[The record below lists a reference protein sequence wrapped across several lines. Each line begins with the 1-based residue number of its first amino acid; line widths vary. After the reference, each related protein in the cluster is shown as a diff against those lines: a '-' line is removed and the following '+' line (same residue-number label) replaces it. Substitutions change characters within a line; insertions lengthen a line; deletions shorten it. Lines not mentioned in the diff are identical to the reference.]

1 MLRKKS
7 SKHRKNI
14 NASSTIDFFLH
25 IRADEAVFLQN
36 LFCAL
41 AQFHFLKHSPK
52 VNIVSPSCAI
62 DAIWCMMLC
71 YAKWCDYVMLCEM
84 MWWCY
89 VMQND
94 IYAKDTH
101 SHPHSGI
108 HNLFAAYFLVS
119 PLIFGVSALTFR
131 CKFCI
136 PLGTSFE
143 LLRLLF
149 QRYSRWLF
157 ALRLIFQ
164 RYLALHSL
172 WNDFWAEN
180 LHCAPLGTTFCIFD
194 KLTLR
199 SVERLFVAS
208 EILVMWF
215 LVARSLRNDF
225 CASATFW
232 TSWVCGED
240 IFHLWQKWSYYKKLK
255 MTRKLG
261 FQ

>member
-7 SKHRKNI
+7 SKRRKNI

-41 AQFHFLKHSPK
+41 AQFHFFEAFSEGQHYVPFLCH
-52 VNIVSPSCAI
+52 
-62 DAIWCMMLC
+62 WCNMM
-71 YAKWCDYVMLCEM
+71 YDVMLCKM

-89 VMQND
+89 AMRKWYFVP
-94 IYAKDTH
+94 KTH
-101 SHPHSGI
+101 THIPILEYTISLPFIFRLHR
-108 HNLFAAYFLVS
+108 LF
-119 PLIFGVSALTFR
+119 FGVSTLTFH

-149 QRYSRWLF
+149 WWYSRWLF
-157 ALRLIFQ
+157 ALRLIFR

-180 LHCAPLGTTFCIFD
+180 LHCAPLGTTFCRFG
-194 KLTLR
+194 KLMLR

-208 EILVMWF
+208 KILVP
-215 LVARSLRNDF
+215 
-225 CASATFW
+225 
-232 TSWVCGED
+232 
-240 IFHLWQKWSYYKKLK
+240 
-255 MTRKLG
+255 
-261 FQ
+261 